1 LGKVE
6 VLEDLGGG
14 LAPRGVEFVAFWKFE
29 VGVLLW
35 RTCGWRGLCAAV
47 EQRSLS

>member
-6 VLEDLGGG
+6 LFEDLGGG
-14 LAPRGVEFVAFWKFE
+14 LAPRSVELVAFGKLE

-47 EQRSLS
+47 E